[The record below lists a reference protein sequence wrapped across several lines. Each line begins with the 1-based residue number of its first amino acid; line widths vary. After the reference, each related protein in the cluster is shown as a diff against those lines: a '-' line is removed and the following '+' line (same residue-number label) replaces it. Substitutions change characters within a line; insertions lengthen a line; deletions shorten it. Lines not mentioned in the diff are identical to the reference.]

1 MTKTLLFS
9 VNEGHDE
16 GCIHPSAPHQ
26 ACFSQEGAIYKEG
39 RRSTKEG
46 ALQSSKIHI
55 TLFVELFKANMKI

>member
-1 MTKTLLFS
+1 MRDVFIPQHLIKLALVRKAQSTKK
-9 VNEGHDE
+9 EGVLQRK
-16 GCIHPSAPHQ
+16 A
-26 ACFSQEGAIYKEG
+26 FYKG